1 MTNYIRMN
9 MLTRRQFYLYFSTS
23 VMVFFLFGCTTSKG
37 LEKFSI
43 DNTGV
48 IEAHPINMNKD
59 IIRLKGDILSNGIK
73 VNDHWQFVFKVKEI
87 LKYGP
92 TFATVEPKIGEEVV
106 LYTPDEV
113 KFKKN
118 SEVVLD
124 ALTPINRGEGKL
136 RIDMVIE

>member
-1 MTNYIRMN
+1 MN
-9 MLTRRQFYLYFSTS
+9 KLTRRQFYLYFSTS
-23 VMVFFLFGCTTSKG
+23 VVMIFLFGCSTSKG

-43 DNTGV
+43 DSTGV

-59 IIRLKGDILSNGIK
+59 IIRLKGDVLSKGIK
-73 VNDHWQFVFKVKEI
+73 VKDHWQFVFKVKEI
-87 LKYGP
+87 IMYGP
-92 TFATVEPKIGEEVV
+92 TFASVEPKIGEEVV
-106 LYTPDEV
+106 LYTPREV

-136 RIDMVIE
+136 IIDMVIE